1 MSDRGLLLARRCG
14 TINGSD
20 LASMELQGP
29 PSVAEVWIFIYQA
42 RLAQDDASRLQCGW
56 SGGAAEGQLGLQE
69 GDLLGWKRWT
79 EIKKWGEDEQDRTNM
94 NSGDLKQGESS
105 IFVRCSAVR

>member
-42 RLAQDDASRLQCGW
+42 RLAQDDASRLQCG
-56 SGGAAEGQLGLQE
+56 
-69 GDLLGWKRWT
+69 
-79 EIKKWGEDEQDRTNM
+79 
-94 NSGDLKQGESS
+94 
-105 IFVRCSAVR
+105 